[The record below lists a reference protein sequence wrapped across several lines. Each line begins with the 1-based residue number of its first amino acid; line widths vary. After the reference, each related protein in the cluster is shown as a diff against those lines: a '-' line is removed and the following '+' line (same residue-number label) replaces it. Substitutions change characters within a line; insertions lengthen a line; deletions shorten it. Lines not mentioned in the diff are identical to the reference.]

1 MCRPSEGPKRWWE
14 TDGGQQA
21 MQAVKQDYGGERTQ
35 DNKFRVERE
44 LDEFEELGLL
54 PPTVRPGL
62 PRPQEACAFPSWAGK
77 MTALAVADAA
87 CG

>member
-1 MCRPSEGPKRWWE
+1 
-14 TDGGQQA
+14 

-35 DNKFRVERE
+35 DNKFRVDRE

-62 PRPQEACAFPSWAGK
+62 PLPQEACALSS
-77 MTALAVADAA
+77 
-87 CG
+87 